1 MVVFKRK
8 YIFDILEEIDMLDS
22 KPLDTPMN
30 PNVKLV
36 PV

>member
-8 YIFDILEEIDMLDS
+8 YIFDILEEIGMLDS